1 AAEGP
6 VMMAAEAEAGAGI
19 LVATATGGERGDLLN
34 PAADTAQCHRDMTG
48 LRRTEMKEAAETLGV
63 SHVWLG
69 FVDSGLP
76 QGDPTPPL
84 PFGSFGTLEPEQA
97 AAPLVRLIRRFKPH
111 VVTGYDE
118 SGGYPH
124 PDHIMSHRITV
135 EAYHAA
141 GDPQKYPECG

>member
-1 AAEGP
+1 MAKKTFPGTGAAADPRASTAADQLQSIAPDPPQKLPDSTGLRLLAVHAHPDDEASKGAA
-6 VMMAAEAEAGAGI
+6 MMAAYADAGAEI

-76 QGDPTPPL
+76 QGDPTPP
-84 PFGSFGTLEPEQA
+84 
-97 AAPLVRLIRRFKPH
+97 
-111 VVTGYDE
+111 
-118 SGGYPH
+118 
-124 PDHIMSHRITV
+124 
-135 EAYHAA
+135 
-141 GDPQKYPECG
+141 